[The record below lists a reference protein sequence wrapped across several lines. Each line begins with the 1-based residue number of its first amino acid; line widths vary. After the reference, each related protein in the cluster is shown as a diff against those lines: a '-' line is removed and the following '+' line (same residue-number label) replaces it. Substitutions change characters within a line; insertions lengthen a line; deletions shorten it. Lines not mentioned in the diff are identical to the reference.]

1 MDDTDDA
8 HIGAR
13 IAARRKRAGCTQRA
27 MAERAHLSLGCVR
40 KVERGERLPTAGVLT
55 AVARALRTTV
65 EDLSG
70 QPYRHEPRDHRVHAP
85 ITAVRAALRHWDL
98 PADWFTPPRPLPELR
113 AELRL
118 ASAHRHAGRLTQLG
132 AVLAGLLEELTA
144 ATHLREAP
152 RERRQAARLLALAY
166 DLTHTLT
173 YRLGYPDLRG
183 QAEDRLRWAAGLSGD
198 PLLRALADYK
208 RVEAFKSA
216 HEYDA
221 GLRALAVA
229 REQLVDA
236 APAPGDPASVTVLG
250 GIRLREVTI
259 AARMYDA
266 EATAHHLDE
275 ARELLARLPSGEDR
289 RHHTLVFGS
298 GNLAVHE
305 LQARLELQ
313 HVAEAERLIH
323 TTRLPLSLPPT
334 RVSAWHVHAARVHL
348 AAGKRERALHDLQRA
363 RRAAPQVT
371 RFKPMARDAA
381 LLLTLKYRRT
391 TEEVRSLNA
400 WFGLEPRA

>member
-1 MDDTDDA
+1 MTDTDDA
-8 HIGAR
+8 RIGAR
-13 IAARRKRAGCTQRA
+13 IAAHRKMAGYTQRG

-70 QPYRHEPRDHRVHAP
+70 QPYRHEPRDDRAHAP

-98 PADWFTPPRPLPELR
+98 PADWFTPPRPLPALR
-113 AELRL
+113 ADLRT
-118 ASAHRHAGRLTQLG
+118 ASAHRLAGRLTQLG
-132 AVLAGLLEELTA
+132 TVLAGLLEELTA
-144 ATHLREAP
+144 AVHLRETEP
-152 RERRQAARLLALAY
+152 ERAQAARLLALAY

-229 REQLVDA
+229 REQLVA
-236 APAPGDPASVTVLG
+236 SAPAPDDPAFLTVLG
-250 GIRLREVTI
+250 GMRLREVTI
-259 AARMYDA
+259 AARMYDPD
-266 EATAHHLDE
+266 ATAHHLDE
-275 ARELLARLPSGEDR
+275 ARRLLRRLPPGEDR
-289 RHHTLVFGS
+289 RHHSLVFGT
-298 GNLAVHE
+298 GNLAIHE

-313 HVAEAERLIH
+313 HMPEAEHLIR
-323 TTRLPLSLPPT
+323 TTRLPGGLPPT
-334 RVSAWHVHAARVHL
+334 RVSAWHVNAARAHL
-348 AAGKRERALHDLQRA
+348 AADKRERALRALLQA
-363 RRAAPQVT
+363 RRAAPQTT

-381 LLLTLKYRRT
+381 LLLTMKYRRT
-391 TEEVRSLNA
+391 TEEVRALTS
-400 WFGLEPRA
+400 WFGLEPPA